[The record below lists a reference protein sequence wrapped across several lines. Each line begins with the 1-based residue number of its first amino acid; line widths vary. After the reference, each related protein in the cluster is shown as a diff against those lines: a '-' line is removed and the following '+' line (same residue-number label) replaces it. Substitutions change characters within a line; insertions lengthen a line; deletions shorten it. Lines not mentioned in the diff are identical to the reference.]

1 MQTPNCVLGY
11 RIDLYLHDY
20 DLAIEIYEYGH
31 SDINDSYHKETK
43 EEIEEGLSCEFIR
56 IYPDEENFNEKKL

>member
-1 MQTPNCVLGY
+1 MQTPNYVLGY
-11 RIDLYLHDY
+11 KIDLYLHDY
-20 DLAIEIYEYGH
+20 QLTIEIYEYCH

-56 IYPDEENFNEKKL
+56 INPDEESFSEKKL

>member
-20 DLAIEIYEYGH
+20 ELAIEIYEYGH

-43 EEIEEGLSCEFIR
+43 EEIEGLSCEFIR
-56 IYPDEENFNEKKL
+56 TYPDEENFNEKKL